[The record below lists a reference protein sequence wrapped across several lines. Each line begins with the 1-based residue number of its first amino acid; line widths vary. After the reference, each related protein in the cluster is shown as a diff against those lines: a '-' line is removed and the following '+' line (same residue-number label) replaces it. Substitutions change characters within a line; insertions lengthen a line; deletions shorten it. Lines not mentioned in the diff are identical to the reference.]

1 MHIGTHLIDLF
12 SQPIQKITCYSWPI
26 LIRQPKF
33 AVFSLTHTHMQTH
46 PLFKNILFWSV
57 SQSACNQQYKIN
69 NQANTFNLRWPL
81 LFGASLKKRLNSDH
95 HNEKPSKFTHFI
107 WPRHFLAFLHL
118 LLLNYIIMFRFYFIT
133 FCCHCN
139 WIFYTSFLI
148 SCSTS
153 FMFWMLLLVINNSGS
168 SRWTHLFLD
177 MKIPQLTEPADNL
190 RRDTRGPMLA
200 SVKPGNLRSASLI
213 LYSQAPCSNFIC
225 LLCFYDFRKLQNCQF
240 RKQKQKKLQYQGFSI
255 SQKQSLHIFCVKCK
269 INCSHTEF
277 LYSLMNVQNTT
288 CIAYLAIIGLHKA

>member
-81 LFGASLKKRLNSDH
+81 LFGASLKKRHLTLNSDH

-118 LLLNYIIMFRFYFIT
+118 LLLHYIIMFRFYFIT

-190 RRDTRGPMLA
+190 HRDTRGPMLA
-200 SVKPGNLRSASLI
+200 SVKPRNLRSASLI
-213 LYSQAPCSNFIC
+213 LYSQAPCSNFISVC
-225 LLCFYDFRKLQNCQF
+225 YVFMTLENFRIVNLENKN
-240 RKQKQKKLQYQGFSI
+240 KKNFSI
-255 SQKQSLHIFCVKCK
+255 RVSPF
-269 INCSHTEF
+269 
-277 LYSLMNVQNTT
+277 
-288 CIAYLAIIGLHKA
+288 HKNRVCTFSV